1 MARGRRDGAKI
12 LLYSHDTFGLG
23 HLRRSMTIAHS
34 LVERHKRLSALIV
47 TGSPIIG
54 AFDFRSRVDFV
65 RVPGVIKLRNG
76 NYTALNLHIDINETI
91 GLRRA
96 IIERT
101 AEVFDPD
108 LVIVDKEPSG
118 LHGEFAGALDLLKT
132 RGARIVLGLRDVLDE
147 PKVLRKEWRRKRAM
161 QTIEATYDEI
171 WVYGHRALYEP
182 LTGLKVSESVREKIV
197 YTGYLPRALAKTAA
211 NHHWPSITEQDFL
224 LVMTGGGGDGAEL
237 VDWILQTY
245 EARRDL
251 PWPALIVL
259 GPFMPL
265 EQREAFHERAEK
277 LRDVE
282 VMVFH
287 NQVEHLV
294 QRARAV
300 VCMGGYNTFCE
311 VLTYD
316 KPALIVPRTHP
327 RQEQL
332 IRASRAEALGLA
344 RMLLGTDSV
353 GNYVAD
359 IDAMAEALGAL
370 ADQPPPS
377 ARMLP
382 DLMAGLESVNAQ
394 VTPWING
401 RYGDSVRGSD
411 GPFCGS
417 GSNPDTAGDGLQ
429 RLSAAG

>member
-34 LVERHKRLSALIV
+34 LVSRNSNLSVLIL

-76 NYTALNLHIDINETI
+76 NYTALNLHIDIDETI
-91 GLRRA
+91 GLRRS

-108 LVIVDKEPSG
+108 MLIVDKEPNG
-118 LHGEFAGALDLLKT
+118 LHGEVSGALELLKARGT
-132 RGARIVLGLRDVLDE
+132 RLVLGLRDVLDE
-147 PKVLRKEWRRKRAM
+147 PRVLRKEWRRKHSM
-161 QTIEATYDEI
+161 ETVETMYDEV
-171 WVYGHRALYEP
+171 WVYGHESLYAP
-182 LTGLKVSESVREKIV
+182 LTGLKVPPAVADRVI
-197 YTGYLPRALAKTAA
+197 YTGYLPRALPQPGP
-211 NHHWPSITEQDFL
+211 NHQWPAITEKDFL

-237 VDWILQTY
+237 VDWVLKTY
-245 EARRDL
+245 EAKRNL
-251 PWPALIVL
+251 PLPALVVL
-259 GPFMPL
+259 GPFMPM
-265 EQREAFHERAEK
+265 EQREAFHARADK
-277 LRDVE
+277 LPDVE

-287 NQVEHLV
+287 NQAEHLV

-311 VLTYD
+311 VLSYD

-344 RMLLGTDSV
+344 RMLPGTDESGRFV
-353 GNYVAD
+353 PDVE
-359 IDAMAEALGAL
+359 AMAKALHAL
-370 ADQPPPS
+370 ADQPKPS
-377 ARMLP
+377 ASMRP
-382 DLMAGLESVNAQ
+382 DFMAGLDTVNAR
-394 VTPWING
+394 VLACLAERHERGVVAARDNG
-401 RYGDSVRGSD
+401 QAQ
-411 GPFCGS
+411 PT
-417 GSNPDTAGDGLQ
+417 SNSEAESLLPHVG
-429 RLSAAG
+429 RR